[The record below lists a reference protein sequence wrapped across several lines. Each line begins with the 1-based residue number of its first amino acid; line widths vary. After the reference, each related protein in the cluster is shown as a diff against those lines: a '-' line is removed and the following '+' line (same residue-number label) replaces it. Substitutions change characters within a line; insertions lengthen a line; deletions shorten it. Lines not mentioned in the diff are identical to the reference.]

1 MASDKVEKKRKRDS
15 DRHDRPSKKPAI
27 EAQNLPP
34 LTASVLKDDNEL
46 APVLINAPGL
56 QFPKKVHGFKPYTKE
71 SSTSSKTASS
81 SGRNKGIVSTELLL
95 QSSEHPKLDFVGTE
109 ATEDADSQ
117 LKHYIAIVDPE
128 KKTWQFVE
136 VRKMTL
142 RSTVKKR
149 NPSVAADEDDSDGA
163 DVSYRDQRNALT
175 EAFGTK
181 ASRKAAQS
189 EAENSMLAPAGGSS
203 AIESAI
209 LSSMPLQGIAT
220 ANLKAQEL
228 QAQVQANKPI
238 PTANLSAMHPS
249 EVYTI
254 ESLVAG
260 GMSTLNQLPIQE
272 WQDAVNAG
280 EAVMSTSRY
289 VAHRV
294 DAVVKSTNVTHLQ
307 LLRYILAL
315 IELTK
320 NIKRGKGSDP
330 PGSKRIPLRADLKR
344 LLSGGSS
351 ATTQLPEPVV
361 EAIRRKFAPG
371 GIMIRSNITLL
382 YTTLCALTLHIPP
395 TPTKD
400 GGTSSLGGNTPTEL
414 ATDPSDLRDD
424 LRLDTATI
432 TQYFKELGCRVE
444 KPRESEFAK
453 FGIKSKA
460 EAANKRV
467 CKLRI
472 PLDFPK
478 VSRGGGP
485 RR

>member
-15 DRHDRPSKKPAI
+15 DRHERPSKKPAI
-27 EAQNLPP
+27 QAQNLPP
-34 LTASVLKDDNEL
+34 LTASVIKDDNEL

-56 QFPKKVHGFKPYTKE
+56 QFPKKLHGFKPYTKE
-71 SSTSSKTASS
+71 STTKASS

-95 QSSEHPKLDFVGTE
+95 QSSEHPVLDFVGTE

-117 LKHYIAIVDPE
+117 LKHYVAIVDPDQ
-128 KKTWQFVE
+128 KTWQFVE
-136 VRKMTL
+136 VRRMTL
-142 RSTVKKR
+142 RSSVKKH
-149 NPSVAADEDDSDGA
+149 NKEVAEDESDYEGA
-163 DVSYRDQRNALT
+163 AYRDQRKALT

-189 EAENSMLAPAGGSS
+189 EAENSMLAPAGGASG
-203 AIESAI
+203 AVESAI
-209 LSSMPLQGIAT
+209 LSSMPAQGIAT

-238 PTANLSAMHPS
+238 PTANLAATHPS
-249 EVYTI
+249 EVYTL

-260 GMSTLNQLPIQE
+260 GVSTLNQMPIQE
-272 WQDAVNAG
+272 WQDTVNAG
-280 EAVMSTSRY
+280 EAITSTSRY

-307 LLRYILAL
+307 VLRYILIL

-330 PGSKRIPLRADLKR
+330 PGSKRVPLRADLKKV
-344 LLSGGSS
+344 LSGGSS
-351 ATTQLPEPVV
+351 ATALLPDPVV
-361 EAIRRKFAPG
+361 EAIRRKYAPG
-371 GIMIRSNITLL
+371 GVMVAHNITLL
-382 YTTLCALTLHIPP
+382 YTTLCALSLHIPP
-395 TPTKD
+395 APAKD

-424 LRLDTATI
+424 LRLDTPTV
-432 TQYFKELGCRVE
+432 TQYFRELGCRSE

-453 FGIKSKA
+453 FGIKTKA
-460 EAANKRV
+460 EAANKRI
-467 CKLRI
+467 CKLRL